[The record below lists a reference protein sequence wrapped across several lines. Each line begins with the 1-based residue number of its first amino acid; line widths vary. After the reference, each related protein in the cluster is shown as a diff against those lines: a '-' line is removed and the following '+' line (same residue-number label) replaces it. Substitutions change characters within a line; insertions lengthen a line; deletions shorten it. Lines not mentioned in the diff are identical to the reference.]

1 MYARVTQLEID
12 SMRIDVD
19 EALQLYKR
27 DVVPVL
33 AQQSGY
39 CGALVL
45 VTPEGRGQVTTL
57 WQTEE
62 QADASANPGF
72 YEDVLSQFV
81 TFFRSPPGR
90 ERYEVVFADVPAL
103 VEG

>member
-12 SMRIDVD
+12 SLRIDVAD
-19 EALQLYKR
+19 ALQIYKR
-27 DVVPVL
+27 DVVPAL
-33 AQQSGY
+33 EEQPGY

-45 VTPEGRGQVTTL
+45 VTPEGKGQVTTL

-62 QADASANPGF
+62 QADASATPGF
-72 YEDVLSQFV
+72 YASVLERFV
-81 TFFRSPPGR
+81 TFFRAPPGR
-90 ERYEVVFADVPAL
+90 ERYEVVFADIPAF

>member
-19 EALQLYKR
+19 DVLPLYKR
-27 DVVPVL
+27 DVVPL
-33 AQQSGY
+33 LEQHPGY

-57 WQTEE
+57 WQTED
-62 QADASANPGF
+62 QADASAISGF
-72 YEDVLSQFV
+72 YGDIISKFV
-81 TFFRSPPGR
+81 TFFRAPPGR

>member
-12 SMRIDVD
+12 SMRIEVD
-19 EALQLYKR
+19 EVLHIYTR
-27 DVVPVL
+27 DVVPML
-33 AQQSGY
+33 EQQPGY
-39 CGALVL
+39 CGTLVL

-57 WQTEE
+57 WETED
-62 QADASANPGF
+62 QADASASPGF
-72 YEDVLSQFV
+72 YADVLSQFV
-81 TFFRSPPGR
+81 TFFRAPPGR

>member
-12 SMRIDVD
+12 SIRIDVD
-19 EALQLYKR
+19 EALQLYKD
-27 DVVPVL
+27 DVVPL
-33 AQQSGY
+33 LEKQPGY

-57 WQTEE
+57 WRTED
-62 QADASANPGF
+62 QADASASGGF
-72 YEDVLSQFV
+72 YEDVLSKFV
-81 TFFRSPPGR
+81 TFFRAPPGR